1 MFGMHEAVLF
11 CSYLTETLPVNLS
24 DADISQYFKIKVDL
38 TGFLSA
44 IFKHEQWCLC
54 VKHFWLLYYLF
65 LYICHLLVFLA
76 LLLLFSYQICAFIGT
91 NNCNALCNTTVWTG
105 ITPAATGTA
114 PVGITSTF
122 SFGEFSCCL
131 ISLIY

>member
-44 IFKHEQWCLC
+44 TYVLNTSGYCIICFCIF
-54 VKHFWLLYYLF
+54 V
-65 LYICHLLVFLA
+65 
-76 LLLLFSYQICAFIGT
+76 
-91 NNCNALCNTTVWTG
+91 
-105 ITPAATGTA
+105 
-114 PVGITSTF
+114 
-122 SFGEFSCCL
+122 SC
-131 ISLIY
+131 